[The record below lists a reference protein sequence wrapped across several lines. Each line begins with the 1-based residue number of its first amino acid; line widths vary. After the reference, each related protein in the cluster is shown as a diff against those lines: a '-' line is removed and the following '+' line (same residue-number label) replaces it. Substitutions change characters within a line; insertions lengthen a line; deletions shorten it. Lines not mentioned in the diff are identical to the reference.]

1 VTAKRFDFTAIR
13 RISLA
18 IPQES
23 AMKRIAFL
31 IAVAVVFALMA
42 GAVGIRAL
50 LSSDAGG
57 GQDMRGARAMP
68 VAVMAAEVREFAEVV
83 EALGTANANE
93 SVVIT
98 ATVADRISRVG
109 FDSGDQVRA
118 GDILVELTDTEAAAG
133 LAESRA
139 ALREAQRELER
150 TRDLAERGIVSRVRL
165 DELTSNMERARA
177 RVAGLEARVAE
188 RIIRAPFDGVVGL
201 RNVSLGELVRPGDV
215 VAQLDDVSII
225 KLDFTLPER
234 FLSVLAAGM
243 PVHARAAAFP
253 ETVFAGQI
261 VNISSRVDPVTRTVT
276 VRAEIDNEDRRL
288 LPGMLM
294 TVQLRRD
301 VRERLAAP
309 ETSITRSGDRVS
321 VFIVREA
328 DGRTSVEQR
337 QVRLGQRQAGYFEVL
352 EGIEPGE
359 LIVMHGVHR
368 LRDGMPVRILASAEE
383 EETEPSLAAVVRSA
397 AT

>member
-1 VTAKRFDFTAIR
+1 
-13 RISLA
+13 
-18 IPQES
+18 
-23 AMKRIAFL
+23 MKRVAFL
-31 IAVAVVFALMA
+31 IAGAGVVALMA
-42 GAVGIRAL
+42 GAVGIRAF
-50 LSSDAGG
+50 LSADSGG
-57 GQDMRGARAMP
+57 GEDMRGGRAMP
-68 VAVMAAEVREFAEVV
+68 VAVITAELREFAEVV

-150 TRDLAERGIVSRVRL
+150 TRDLAERGIASRARL

-234 FLSVLAAGM
+234 FLSGLAPGM
-243 PVHARAAAFP
+243 TIHARAAAFP

-261 VNISSRVDPVTRTVT
+261 ENISSGIDPVTRTVT
-276 VRAEIDNEDRRL
+276 VRAEINNDDRRL

-301 VRERLAAP
+301 VRERLATP

-321 VFIVREA
+321 VFIVRES

-337 QVRLGQRQAGYFEVL
+337 RVQLGQRQAGFFEVL
-352 EGIEPGE
+352 DGIEPGE
-359 LIVMHGVHR
+359 QIVMHGVHR
-368 LRDGMPVRILASAEE
+368 LRDGMPVRIQANAED
-383 EETEPSLAAVVRSA
+383 ETEPRLAAAVRSA

>member
-1 VTAKRFDFTAIR
+1 
-13 RISLA
+13 
-18 IPQES
+18 
-23 AMKRIAFL
+23 MKRIAFL
-31 IAVAVVFALMA
+31 IVVAVVFALMA

-50 LSSDAGG
+50 MTADSGG
-57 GQDMRGARAMP
+57 GQTMRGGSAMA
-68 VAVMAAEVREFAEVV
+68 VAVMPAAPREFSELV

-109 FDSGDQVRA
+109 FDSGDQVSA

-133 LAESRA
+133 LRESRA
-139 ALREAQRELER
+139 ALRESQRELDR
-150 TRDLAERGIVSRVRL
+150 TRELAERGIASRARL
-165 DELTSNMERARA
+165 DEITSGMERARA

-243 PVHARAAAFP
+243 TIQARAAAFP
-253 ETVFAGQI
+253 ETEFTGQI
-261 VNISSRVDPVTRTVT
+261 VNISSRIDPVTRTVT
-276 VRAEIDNEDRRL
+276 VRAEIANEDRRL

-301 VRERLAAP
+301 TRERLAAP
-309 ETSITRSGDRVS
+309 ETAITRSGDRVS
-321 VFIVREA
+321 VFIVREQN
-328 DGRTSVEQR
+328 GRTSVEQR
-337 QVRLGQRQAGYFEVL
+337 QVRLGQRQAGYFEILDGV
-352 EGIEPGE
+352 EPGE

-368 LRDGMPVRILASAEE
+368 LRDGMPVRVMANAED
-383 EETEPSLAAVVRSA
+383 EPEPRVTAAVRSA
-397 AT
+397 AS